1 MNRIQKN
8 ILVIGI
14 IVIVLMGI
22 YPPWTFTGYIL
33 STGLATPENAG
44 DYALI
49 TKPPGNCKID
59 LGRLGVQ
66 WAVVA
71 IATGGLLVIF
81 KDSKNT
87 KEFQARKNDR

>member
-14 IVIVLMGI
+14 IVIVLMAI

-33 STGLATPENAG
+33 SSGFAIPEQAG

-49 TKPPGNCKID
+49 TKPPGSCKID
-59 LGRLGVQ
+59 LRRLGVQ

-81 KDSKNT
+81 KDSRKT
-87 KEFQARKNDR
+87 KEFPARKDER